1 MIKSHWMIDQF
12 ILEVKIQHYLNHPNI
27 LSLHGYFDDAEHVY
41 LMLEYMEEGTL
52 FLHLKKNTTLNER

>member
-41 LMLEYMEEGTL
+41 LMLEYMEEGKL